1 MIYLLGDFFEA
12 ECGLSEVV
20 DMATTDIQNIFNY
33 LSLDNLDLRVIMDKE
48 IVIMPNGRC
57 DRFELSVNL
66 DMLSRFD
73 ICAPT
78 FIKECDEYKEMR
90 TKISNWCDKISK
102 ELEEKRLREEEE
114 KRRIKEEKD
123 RATYEKLKAK
133 YENQ

>member
-1 MIYLLGDFFEA
+1 MIYLLGDFFTSEG
-12 ECGLSEVV
+12 GLSEVI

-33 LSLDNLDLRVIMDKE
+33 LSLDKLELHIIMDKE

-78 FIKECDEYKEMR
+78 FIKECDEYNEMR

-102 ELEEKRLREEEE
+102 ELEERRIREEEE
-114 KRRIKEEKD
+114 KRRLKEAKD
-123 RATYEKLKAK
+123 RAAYERLRAK
-133 YENQ
+133 FEN